1 MFKKMCSNV
10 FLIAVEKDVEKYCV
24 LNDPI
29 NLLIIDPINLLI
41 IDPINLLIIDPINL
55 LINPL

>member
-1 MFKKMCSNV
+1 MCSNV